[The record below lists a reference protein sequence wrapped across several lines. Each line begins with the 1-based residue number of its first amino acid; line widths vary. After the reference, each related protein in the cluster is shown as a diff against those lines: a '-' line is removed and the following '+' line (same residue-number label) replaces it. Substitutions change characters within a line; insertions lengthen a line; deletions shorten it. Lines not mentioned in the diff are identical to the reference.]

1 MPFKYVFRRLLRS
14 PMFTGITLLTLA
26 IGIGANSAIFSVI
39 EGILLNPLPY
49 PNSQE
54 LIAVGHSAPGI
65 NLPEAGAAPYLYFT
79 YRDEN
84 RTLTD
89 VAIWSANTVTVT
101 GFTEPAEVDTV
112 DVSDGFMNILGVQP
126 ILGRAFSRHDDIAGS
141 PETVMLTHAYWQSK
155 FGGDR
160 SVIGRRLLIDGKAHE
175 VIGVLPQ
182 RFRFLN
188 TKPAIVLPLQRDRNK
203 TFLGNFSYQAIARLK
218 PGVTISQATADIARL
233 LPVANGKFPPP
244 PGFNLKMFEEARI
257 TPHLLPLKQELV
269 GDLGKML
276 WVLMGTI
283 GVVLLIA
290 CANVANLLL
299 VRVEGRR
306 QELAIRAALG
316 AGWGQ
321 IARELLLESV
331 TLAVVGG
338 LLGLAFAYGAIR
350 LLVAIAPAQLPRLD
364 EIAIDAP
371 VLLFTL
377 AVSLVAGLLFGLIPV
392 IKYAGPHI
400 AAALGSGSRSVSHS
414 RERHRARGALV
425 IVQVALA
432 LVLLISSGLMIRTFQ
447 ALHHVQP
454 GFTRPQEI
462 QTMRI
467 GIPTAQ
473 VKEAV
478 AVVHLQQAILEKIAA
493 IPGVSSVGL
502 SSVVPM
508 HTQGWHDPVFTE
520 DRAYSDSQIPAL
532 RSYKFVSPGL
542 VKTMGNSIVAGRDF
556 TWTDVYDMRMVA
568 MVSEN
573 LARELWHDPAAAL
586 GKRIRA
592 THADPWREIVG
603 VVSDERDD
611 GLDKKTPAVAIWPIL
626 MNDFSGDR
634 PFVFRWPAFMIRSSR
649 SGSESFIKE
658 LQQAVWSVNPNLP
671 LAQVLTLREV
681 YDKSLA
687 RTSFTLV
694 MLAVAGGMA
703 LLIGLI
709 GIYGV
714 MSYSVSQRTRE
725 IGIRMALGAQ
735 RESLTRLFVRHG
747 LALAA
752 IGILCGLAVSAALMR
767 VMASL
772 LFEVSPGD
780 PATYIAVSLGLIAA
794 AAAASYIPALRAA
807 TVDPVEALRAD

>member
-49 PNSQE
+49 PHPQE
-54 LIAVGHSAPGI
+54 LISLGHSAPGI

-89 VAIWSANTVTVT
+89 IAIWSANTVTVT
-101 GFTEPAEVDTV
+101 GFAEPAEVDSLHVT
-112 DVSDGFMNILGVQP
+112 DGILNILGVQP
-126 ILGRAFSRHDDIAGS
+126 ALGRGFSRQDDLAGN
-141 PETVMLTHAYWQSK
+141 PETVILTHAYWQSK

-160 SVIGRRLLIDGKAHE
+160 SVVGRRLLIDGKAHE

-182 RFRFLN
+182 GFRFLN
-188 TKPAIVLPLQRDRNK
+188 LKPALVLPLQRDRNK
-203 TFLGNFSYQAIARLK
+203 TFLGNFSYQAFARLK
-218 PGVTISQATADIARL
+218 PGVTVAQATADITRL
-233 LPVANGKFPPP
+233 LPIANGKFPPP
-244 PGFNLKMFEEARI
+244 PGFNVKMFEEARL

-269 GDLGKML
+269 GDIGKML

-321 IARELLLESV
+321 IARELLLESL
-331 TLAVVGG
+331 TLAVAGG
-338 LLGLAFAYGAIR
+338 LFGLAFAYGAIR

-377 AVSLVAGLLFGLIPV
+377 AVSLVAGLLFGLVPIV
-392 IKYAGPHI
+392 KYAGPHI
-400 AAALGSGSRSVSHS
+400 AAALGSSSRSVSHS

-473 VKEAV
+473 VKDAV
-478 AVVHLQQAILEKIAA
+478 PVARTQQAILEKILA
-493 IPGVSSVGL
+493 IPGVSSAGL
-502 SSVVPM
+502 SSLVPM
-508 HTQGWHDPVFTE
+508 QSQGWHDPIFTE
-520 DRAYSDSQIPAL
+520 DRTYTDSQIPSL

-542 VKTMGNSIVAGRDF
+542 AKTMGNSIVAGRDF

-568 MVSEN
+568 MVTEN
-573 LARELWHDPAAAL
+573 LARELWQDPAKAI
-586 GKRIRA
+586 GKRIRES
-592 THADPWREIVG
+592 HADPWREIVG

-611 GLDKKTPAVAIWPIL
+611 GLDKKAPTMALWPIL
-626 MNDFSGDR
+626 MNDFAGDR
-634 PFVFRWPAFMIRSSR
+634 PFVFRSVAFMIRSSR
-649 SGSESFIKE
+649 SGSDSFIKE

-671 LAQVLTLREV
+671 LAQVLTQQEI

-703 LLIGLI
+703 LLIGVI

-747 LALAA
+747 LALAG

-767 VMASL
+767 VMSSL

-780 PATYIAVSLGLIAA
+780 PATYIAVSLGLVAA